1 LGYFAERV
9 QDQMRAVKA
18 LEGCVGLIARTP
30 VATDAEQSSR
40 PWKTNNQILILE
52 LRRVKSAFRNIF
64 FEGQMPARENKLTG
78 GLRRLLRTLLSQD
91 PIPARYLLIRALDRR
106 FGIVK
111 AYRRKLDYGTIDRA
125 HYGHCM
131 LQSAMLARKLGHSRI
146 SCIEFGVAGGAG
158 LVAMERHAEAVHA
171 ETGVEVVVFGF
182 DTGKGM
188 PPPRDYR
195 DMPYLWQ
202 SGYFAMDVSKLR
214 ARLKSAK
221 LILGDVAQTLR
232 GFAEQGDPPPIGF
245 IAFDLDY
252 YSSTVTALKI
262 FESNHQH
269 LLPRVACYFDDM
281 VGDID
286 WAYNEFTGELLAIK
300 EFNAEHENIK
310 IAPVSGLR
318 FSGRRIPQMWHEQ
331 IFVAHLF
338 THPDYG
344 KPIAELTQIPLAA
357 E

>member
-1 LGYFAERV
+1 
-9 QDQMRAVKA
+9 M
-18 LEGCVGLIARTP
+18 
-30 VATDAEQSSR
+30 SH
-40 PWKTNNQILILE
+40 
-52 LRRVKSAFRNIF
+52 
-64 FEGQMPARENKLTG
+64 REYRLTG
-78 GLRRLLRTLLSQD
+78 GLRGILFSQD
-91 PIPARYLLIRALDRR
+91 PIPARYLLRRALNRLFR
-106 FGIVK
+106 IVK
-111 AYRRKLDYGTIDRA
+111 APQRKFDHGTIDRA

-131 LQSAMLARKLGHSRI
+131 LQSAMLARKLGYPRI

-171 ETGVEVVVFGF
+171 ETGVEVMVFGF

-188 PPPRDYR
+188 PAPQDYR
-195 DMPYLWQ
+195 DLPYLWQ
-202 SGYFAMDVSKLR
+202 AGYFAMDVPKLK
-214 ARLKSAK
+214 ARLKSAR

-232 GFAEQGDPPPIGF
+232 GFVEQENPPPIGF

-262 FESNHQH
+262 FETDHRY

-300 EFNAEHENIK
+300 EFNANHESIK

-318 FSGRRIPQMWHEQ
+318 FSGGRIPQMWHEQ

-338 THPDYG
+338 THPDYS

>member
-1 LGYFAERV
+1 
-9 QDQMRAVKA
+9 
-18 LEGCVGLIARTP
+18 
-30 VATDAEQSSR
+30 
-40 PWKTNNQILILE
+40 
-52 LRRVKSAFRNIF
+52 
-64 FEGQMPARENKLTG
+64 MPFRENKLTG
-78 GLRRLLRTLLSQD
+78 GLRRLLQRTLLSQD

-111 AYRRKLDYGTIDRA
+111 TYQRKLDYGTIERA

-131 LQSAMLARKLGHSRI
+131 LQSAMLARKLGHSRM

-158 LVAMERHAEAVHA
+158 LLAMERHAEAVHA
-171 ETGVEVVVFGF
+171 ETGVEIVVFGF

-188 PPPRDYR
+188 PAPQDYR
-195 DMPYLWQ
+195 DLPYLFQ
-202 SGYFAMDVSKLR
+202 SGYFTMDIPKLQ
-214 ARLKSAK
+214 ARLKSAR
-221 LILGDVAQTLR
+221 LILGDVAQTLQH
-232 GFAEQGDPPPIGF
+232 FAEQENPPPIGF

-252 YSSTVTALKI
+252 YSSTVTALNI
-262 FESNHQH
+262 FQAKHRY

-300 EFNAEHENIK
+300 EFNAKHEGIK

-318 FSGRRIPQMWHEQ
+318 FSGRRIPQTWHEQ

-338 THPDYG
+338 THPHYG
-344 KPIAELTQIPLAA
+344 NPIAELTQIPLAA

>member
-1 LGYFAERV
+1 VDCADCCATYSRKIRSLLAIFSSEPLIDVSALSKLINANSIMARSIGHITDIVCCSLRCSHGSSGI
-9 QDQMRAVKA
+9 RASHASNLVLPAVRGSWQWNDMPKQSTLRPAWRSWCSA
-18 LEGCVGLIARTP
+18 L
-30 VATDAEQSSR
+30 
-40 PWKTNNQILILE
+40 
-52 LRRVKSAFRNIF
+52 
-64 FEGQMPARENKLTG
+64 
-78 GLRRLLRTLLSQD
+78 
-91 PIPARYLLIRALDRR
+91 IPAP
-106 FGIVK
+106 
-111 AYRRKLDYGTIDRA
+111 
-125 HYGHCM
+125 
-131 LQSAMLARKLGHSRI
+131 Q
-146 SCIEFGVAGGAG
+146 
-158 LVAMERHAEAVHA
+158 
-171 ETGVEVVVFGF
+171 
-182 DTGKGM
+182 
-188 PPPRDYR
+188 DYR
-195 DMPYLWQ
+195 DIPYLWQ
-202 SGYFAMDVSKLR
+202 SGYFAMDVPKLK
-214 ARLKSAK
+214 ARLKSAR

-232 GFAEQGDPPPIGF
+232 GFTEQENPPPIGF

-262 FESNHQH
+262 FETNHRY

-300 EFNAEHENIK
+300 EFNANHESIK

-318 FSGRRIPQMWHEQ
+318 FSGGRIPQMWHEQ

>member
-1 LGYFAERV
+1 
-9 QDQMRAVKA
+9 MRAKFTRVSDQTGPA
-18 LEGCVGLIARTP
+18 NIDDDATIA
-30 VATDAEQSSR
+30 SR
-40 PWKTNNQILILE
+40 LMKRL
-52 LRRVKSAFRNIF
+52 
-64 FEGQMPARENKLTG
+64 RENNLTNR
-78 GLRRLLRTLLSQD
+78 LRGALHRSLHE
-91 PIPARYLLIRALDRR
+91 PIPSRYLLLRALDRR
-106 FGIVK
+106 FGLVK
-111 AYRRKLDYGTIDRA
+111 SYQSKLDYGTVDRV

-131 LQSAMLARKLGHSRI
+131 LQSATLARKLGYPRI
-146 SCIEFGVAGGAG
+146 SSIEFGVAGGAG
-158 LVAMERHAEAVHA
+158 LVAMERHAEAIHA
-171 ETGVEVVVFGF
+171 ETGVEIVVFGF

-202 SGYFAMDVSKLR
+202 SGYFAMDVTKLK
-214 ARLKSAK
+214 ARLRSAR
-221 LILGDVAQTLR
+221 LILGDVAETLR
-232 GFAEQGDPPPIGF
+232 GFAEQENPPPIGF

-262 FESNHQH
+262 LETNHRY
-269 LLPRVACYFDDM
+269 LLPRVACYVDDM

-300 EFNAEHENIK
+300 EFNIEHNDIK

-318 FSGRRIPQMWHEQ
+318 FSRGRIPQIWHEQ

-338 THPDYG
+338 THPHYG
-344 KPIAELTQIPLAA
+344 TPISDLTQIPLAA

>member
-1 LGYFAERV
+1 
-9 QDQMRAVKA
+9 
-18 LEGCVGLIARTP
+18 
-30 VATDAEQSSR
+30 
-40 PWKTNNQILILE
+40 
-52 LRRVKSAFRNIF
+52 
-64 FEGQMPARENKLTG
+64 MPLPANKLSNRVRG
-78 GLRRLLRTLLSQD
+78 FLQRKLLTQD
-91 PIPARYLLIRALDRR
+91 PIPARYLILRALDRR

-111 AYRRKLDYGTIDRA
+111 TYQRKLDHGTVERA

-131 LQSAMLARKLGHSRI
+131 LQSAILARKLGHSRI

-158 LVAMERHAEAVHA
+158 LLAMERHAEAVRT

-188 PPPRDYR
+188 PAPQDYR
-195 DMPYLWQ
+195 DLPYLFQ
-202 SGYFAMDVSKLR
+202 PGYFAMDVPKLKASLNS
-214 ARLKSAK
+214 AR
-221 LILGDVAQTLR
+221 LILGDVAQTLQ
-232 GFAEQGDPPPIGF
+232 GFTEQEDPPPIGF

-262 FESNHQH
+262 FETDHRY

-300 EFNAEHENIK
+300 EFNAQHNDIK
-310 IAPVSGLR
+310 IAPVNGLR
-318 FSGRRIPQMWHEQ
+318 FSNRRIPQIWHEQ

-338 THPDYG
+338 AHPDYG
-344 KPIAELTQIPLAA
+344 KPISEITQLPLGVD
-357 E
+357 

>member
-1 LGYFAERV
+1 
-9 QDQMRAVKA
+9 
-18 LEGCVGLIARTP
+18 
-30 VATDAEQSSR
+30 
-40 PWKTNNQILILE
+40 
-52 LRRVKSAFRNIF
+52 
-64 FEGQMPARENKLTG
+64 MPSRENNLTS
-78 GLRRLLRTLLSQD
+78 GLRRLLQRTLLSQD

-111 AYRRKLDYGTIDRA
+111 TYRRKLDYGTIDRA

-146 SCIEFGVAGGAG
+146 SSIEFGVAGGAG

-188 PPPRDYR
+188 PAPQDYR

-202 SGYFAMDVSKLR
+202 AGYFAMDVPKLR
-214 ARLKSAK
+214 ARLKSAR
-221 LILGDVAQTLR
+221 LVLGDVTETLR
-232 GFAEQGDPPPIGF
+232 HFAEQENPPPIGF

-252 YSSTVTALKI
+252 YSSTAAALKI
-262 FESNHQH
+262 FETDHRY
-269 LLPRVACYFDDM
+269 LLPRVACYVDDM

-300 EFNAEHENIK
+300 EFNANHESIK

-338 THPDYG
+338 THPEYG

>member
-1 LGYFAERV
+1 
-9 QDQMRAVKA
+9 
-18 LEGCVGLIARTP
+18 
-30 VATDAEQSSR
+30 
-40 PWKTNNQILILE
+40 
-52 LRRVKSAFRNIF
+52 
-64 FEGQMPARENKLTG
+64 MPRHENKLSG
-78 GLRRLLRTLLSQD
+78 GLRRFLQRTVFSQD

-111 AYRRKLDYGTIDRA
+111 TYQRKLDYGTIDRA

-188 PPPRDYR
+188 PAPQDYR
-195 DMPYLWQ
+195 DLPYLFQ
-202 SGYFAMDVSKLR
+202 PGYFAMDVPKLK
-214 ARLKSAK
+214 ARLNSAK
-221 LILGDVAQTLR
+221 LILGDVAQTVR
-232 GFAEQGDPPPIGF
+232 GFAEQENPPPIGF

-252 YSSTVTALKI
+252 YSSTLTALKI
-262 FESNHQH
+262 FETSHRYV
-269 LLPRVACYFDDM
+269 LPRVACYFDDM

-318 FSGRRIPQMWHEQ
+318 FSGRRIPQTWHEQ

-344 KPIAELTQIPLAA
+344 KPINEVTQLPLAA

>member
-1 LGYFAERV
+1 
-9 QDQMRAVKA
+9 
-18 LEGCVGLIARTP
+18 
-30 VATDAEQSSR
+30 
-40 PWKTNNQILILE
+40 
-52 LRRVKSAFRNIF
+52 
-64 FEGQMPARENKLTG
+64 MPFRENKLTG
-78 GLRRLLRTLLSQD
+78 GLRRLLQRTLLSQD

-111 AYRRKLDYGTIDRA
+111 TYQRKLDYGTIERA

-131 LQSAMLARKLGHSRI
+131 LQSAMLARKLGHSRM

-158 LVAMERHAEAVHA
+158 LLAMERHAEAVHA
-171 ETGVEVVVFGF
+171 ETGVEIVVFGF

-188 PPPRDYR
+188 PAPQDYR
-195 DMPYLWQ
+195 DLPYLFQ
-202 SGYFAMDVSKLR
+202 SGYFTMDIPKLQ
-214 ARLKSAK
+214 ARLKSAR
-221 LILGDVAQTLR
+221 LILGDVAQTLQH
-232 GFAEQGDPPPIGF
+232 FAEQENPPPIGF

-262 FESNHQH
+262 FQTKHRY

-286 WAYNEFTGELLAIK
+286 WAYNEFTGELLAVK
-300 EFNAEHENIK
+300 EFNAKHESIK

-318 FSGRRIPQMWHEQ
+318 FWGRRIPQTWHEQ

-338 THPDYG
+338 THPHYG
-344 KPIAELTQIPLAA
+344 NPIAELTQIPLAA

>member
-1 LGYFAERV
+1 
-9 QDQMRAVKA
+9 M
-18 LEGCVGLIARTP
+18 
-30 VATDAEQSSR
+30 SH
-40 PWKTNNQILILE
+40 
-52 LRRVKSAFRNIF
+52 
-64 FEGQMPARENKLTG
+64 RENRLTG
-78 GLRRLLRTLLSQD
+78 GLRGSLQGILFSQD
-91 PIPARYLLIRALDRR
+91 PIPARYLLRRALNRLFR
-106 FGIVK
+106 IVK
-111 AYRRKLDYGTIDRA
+111 APQRKFDHGTIDRA

-131 LQSAMLARKLGHSRI
+131 LQSAMLARKLGYPRI

-171 ETGVEVVVFGF
+171 ETGVEVMVFGF

-188 PPPRDYR
+188 PAPQDYR
-195 DMPYLWQ
+195 DLPYLWQ
-202 SGYFAMDVSKLR
+202 AGYFAMDVPKLK
-214 ARLKSAK
+214 ARLKSAR

-232 GFAEQGDPPPIGF
+232 GFVEQENPPPIGF

-262 FESNHQH
+262 FETDHRY

-300 EFNAEHENIK
+300 EFNASHESIK

-318 FSGRRIPQMWHEQ
+318 FSGGRIPQMWHEQ

-338 THPDYG
+338 THPDYS

>member
-1 LGYFAERV
+1 
-9 QDQMRAVKA
+9 
-18 LEGCVGLIARTP
+18 
-30 VATDAEQSSR
+30 
-40 PWKTNNQILILE
+40 
-52 LRRVKSAFRNIF
+52 
-64 FEGQMPARENKLTG
+64 MPFRENKLTG
-78 GLRRLLRTLLSQD
+78 GLRKLLQRTLLSQD

-111 AYRRKLDYGTIDRA
+111 TYQRKLDHGTIERA

-158 LVAMERHAEAVHA
+158 LVAMERHAEAVRA

-188 PPPRDYR
+188 PEPQDYR

-202 SGYFAMDVSKLR
+202 SGYFAMDVPKLR
-214 ARLKSAK
+214 AHLKSAR
-221 LILGDVAQTLR
+221 LVLGDVTETVR
-232 GFAEQGDPPPIGF
+232 NFSEQENPPPIGF

-262 FESNHQH
+262 FETDHRY
-269 LLPRVACYFDDM
+269 LLPRVACYVDDM

-286 WAYNEFTGELLAIK
+286 LAYNEFTGELLAIK
-300 EFNAEHENIK
+300 EFNAQHKDIK

-318 FSGRRIPQMWHEQ
+318 FSSRRIPQIWHEQ
-331 IFVAHLF
+331 IFVAHPF

-344 KPIAELTQIPLAA
+344 KPISEMTQLPLGAD
-357 E
+357 